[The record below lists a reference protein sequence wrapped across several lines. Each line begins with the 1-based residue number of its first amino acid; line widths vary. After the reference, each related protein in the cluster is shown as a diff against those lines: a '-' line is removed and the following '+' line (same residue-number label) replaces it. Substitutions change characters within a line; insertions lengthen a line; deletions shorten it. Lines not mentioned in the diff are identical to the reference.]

1 MTIAVTTPAAVKA
14 ALAAGETVFLLDVR
28 EPDEVAAWSYPD
40 ATCIPLGELTERF
53 GELPKDVDIICC
65 FRSGGRS
72 MKAAAFL
79 DEQGYSVANLD
90 GGQLAWAD
98 EDA

>member
-1 MTIAVTTPAAVKA
+1 
-14 ALAAGETVFLLDVR
+14 
-28 EPDEVAAWSYPD
+28 
-40 ATCIPLGELTERF
+40 
-53 GELPKDVDIICC
+53 
-65 FRSGGRS
+65 

>member
-14 ALAAGETVFLLDVR
+14 ALAAGEPVFLLDVR
-28 EPDEVAAWSYPD
+28 EPDEVAAWSYPG

-53 GELPKDVDIICC
+53 GELPKDADIICC
-65 FRSGGRS
+65 CRSGGRS